1 MRLIEFAQ
9 PQKQQQTLLAAMR
22 DFLPV
27 VMSELDLNTLP
38 KIKPQLRL
46 GTDDQPSFGRYA
58 NEENAV
64 YLAIEN
70 RHIIDILRTLA
81 HELVHYKQ
89 DLQGQLAHDSGE
101 TGSDEENQ
109 ANSQAGVVMR
119 NFNKKFPK
127 YFSTTPVGSN
137 S

>member
-1 MRLIEFAQ
+1 MRLVEFATSESQ
-9 PQKQQQTLLAAMR
+9 EQNFLAAMR
-22 DFLPV
+22 DFLPL
-27 VMSELDLNTLP
+27 VMKELDLTTLP

-127 YFSTTPVGSN
+127 YFSTTPIGSN